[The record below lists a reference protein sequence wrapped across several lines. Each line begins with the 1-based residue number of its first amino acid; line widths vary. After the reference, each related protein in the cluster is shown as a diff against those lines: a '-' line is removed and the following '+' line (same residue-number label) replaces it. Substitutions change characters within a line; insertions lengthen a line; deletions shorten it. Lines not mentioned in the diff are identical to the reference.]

1 MSAGAVT
8 LPVLDDLVSDW
19 LRRQTSGPV
28 KAGEASHAA

>member
-19 LRRQTSGPV
+19 LQRQQTPTV
-28 KAGEASHAA
+28 PHAA

>member
-19 LRRQTSGPV
+19 LRRQ
-28 KAGEASHAA
+28 AGEASHAA